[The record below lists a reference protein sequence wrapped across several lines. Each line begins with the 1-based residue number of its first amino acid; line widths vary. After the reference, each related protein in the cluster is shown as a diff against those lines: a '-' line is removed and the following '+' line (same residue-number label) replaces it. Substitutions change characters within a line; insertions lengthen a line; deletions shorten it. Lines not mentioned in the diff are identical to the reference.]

1 MIKLIKKEFG
11 LAMHPIVPVMLILSA
26 MVLIPNYP
34 YIVIFFYV
42 SMSIFFTC
50 LSGRENND
58 VVYSLNL
65 PIAKKN
71 IVKARFA
78 FSIILQLAQLLIMIP
93 FAILNQR
100 INPLGNQAGMDA
112 NISLFAIALIA
123 YGLFNFIFFSS
134 YYRDVSKVGTAFV
147 KSSILLFIL
156 AGFDAV
162 SSNVIP
168 FIRDVL
174 DTADSEFIIQ
184 KIIFFIIGLF
194 VYIILT
200 MSTYRRSVINFE
212 KQDLNS

>member
-11 LAMHPIVPVMLILSA
+11 LAMHPIVPMMLLLSA

-42 SMSIFFTC
+42 SMAIFFTC

-78 FSIILQLAQLLIMIP
+78 FAVILEIVQLIIMIP
-93 FAILNQR
+93 FSFLNQK
-100 INPLGNQAGMDA
+100 INPTGNQAGMDA
-112 NISLFAIALIA
+112 NISLFAIAFIV
-123 YGLFNFIFFSS
+123 YGLFNLIFFGS
-134 YYRDVSKVGTAFV
+134 YYKNVSKVGIAFV

-156 AGFDAV
+156 AGGDVV
-162 SSNVIP
+162 SSYAIP
-168 FIRDVL
+168 FVRDVL
-174 DTADSEFIIQ
+174 DTPDPKNLPQ
-184 KIIFFIIGLF
+184 KVVFLLVGFLL
-194 VYIILT
+194 YLSLT
-200 MSTYRRSVINFE
+200 ALIYKMSVVNFE
-212 KQDLNS
+212 KQDLN